1 MKKPLLFLTVILVLA
16 SACKKEKDQYLD
28 AVTELEQTEYRGQ
41 ELSDKRIAEI
51 KSAIKSYQE
60 EVDKK
65 VKASEQ
71 LGIYYKM
78 LAVRYMDGGM
88 YEQAYES
95 LQKAIEIYPENPI
108 LFYLSGVSAARVA
121 KSRIEAVLRQE
132 WLDRSEAFYL
142 HALELDPVYI
152 QALYGLAVLLV
163 FELNRPEEA
172 EPYLLRILTREKQ
185 NTDAMFLLAN
195 AYYRSGRLEE
205 ALEVYGNIT
214 RTTKIEERARQA
226 AENKKKIEEELHG
239 GN

>member
-1 MKKPLLFLTVILVLA
+1 MKKPLLFLAVIISLF

-41 ELSDKRIAEI
+41 ELSDKRTDEI
-51 KSAIKSYQE
+51 KAAIKSYQD

-78 LAVRYMDGGM
+78 LAVRYMDGKM
-88 YEQAYES
+88 YEQAYKNLE
-95 LQKAIEIYPENPI
+95 KAIEIYPENPI

-121 KSRIEAVLRQE
+121 MSRIEASQRQE
-132 WLDRSEAFYL
+132 WLARSEAYYL
-142 HALELDPVYI
+142 HALELDPIYI

-163 FELNRPEEA
+163 FELDRPEAA
-172 EPYLLRILTREKQ
+172 EPYLLRILAREKQ

-195 AYYRSGRLEE
+195 VYYRSGRLEE
-205 ALEVYGNIT
+205 ALEVYGNIAG
-214 RTTKIEERARQA
+214 TTQIEERARQA

>member
-1 MKKPLLFLTVILVLA
+1 MKVPLLFLAAILFLF
-16 SACKKEKDQYLD
+16 SACKKESDQYLD

-78 LAVRYMDGGM
+78 LAVRYMDGKM
-88 YEQAYES
+88 YEQAYKS
-95 LQKAIEIYPENPI
+95 LQEAIEIYPENPI

-121 KSRIEAVLRQE
+121 KSRIEGAPGQE
-132 WLDRSEAFYL
+132 WLERSEAFYL
-142 HALELDPVYI
+142 HALELDPIYI

-163 FELNRPEEA
+163 FELNRPEAA
-172 EPYLLRILTREKQ
+172 EPYLLRILMKEKK

-195 AYYRSGRLEE
+195 VYYRSGRLEE
-205 ALEVYGNIT
+205 ALEVYSNIAE
-214 RTTKIEERARQA
+214 TTKIEERARQA

>member
-1 MKKPLLFLTVILVLA
+1 MKIPLLFLAAILFLS

-78 LAVRYMDGGM
+78 LAVRYMDGKM
-88 YEQAYES
+88 YEQAYKS
-95 LQKAIEIYPENPI
+95 LQEAIEIYPENPI
-108 LFYLSGVSAARVA
+108 LFYLSGVSTARVA
-121 KSRIEAVLRQE
+121 KSRIEAATRQE
-132 WLDRSEAFYL
+132 WLERSEAFYL
-142 HALELDPVYI
+142 HALELDPIYV

-163 FELNRPEEA
+163 FELKRPEAA
-172 EPYLLRILTREKQ
+172 ESYLLRILTREKQ
-185 NTDAMFLLAN
+185 NTDVMFLLAN
-195 AYYRSGRLEE
+195 VYYRSGRLEE
-205 ALEVYGNIT
+205 AIEVYGNIT
-214 RTTKIEERARQA
+214 ETTKIEERARQA
-226 AENKKKIEEELHG
+226 AENKKKIEEELYG

>member
-1 MKKPLLFLTVILVLA
+1 MKILLLFLAAILLLPC
-16 SACKKEKDQYLD
+16 ACKKEKDQYLD

-65 VKASEQ
+65 VKASEK
-71 LGIYYKM
+71 LGTYYKM
-78 LAVRYMDGGM
+78 LAVRYMDGRM
-88 YEQAYES
+88 YEKAYES
-95 LQKAIEIYPENPI
+95 LQEAIGIYPENPI
-108 LFYLSGVSAARVA
+108 LFYLSGVSSARVA
-121 KSRIEAVLRQE
+121 KSRIEAAPRQE

-142 HALELDPVYI
+142 HALELDPIYV

-163 FELNRPEEA
+163 FELNRPEAA
-172 EPYLLRILTREKQ
+172 EPYLLRLLMREKQ

-195 AYYRSGRLEE
+195 VYYRGGRLLE
-205 ALEVYGNIT
+205 ALEVYDNIAE
-214 RTTKIEERARQA
+214 TTKMEERKQQA
-226 AENKKKIEEELHG
+226 VENKKKIEEELHG

>member
-1 MKKPLLFLTVILVLA
+1 MKRPLLFLTAILVLA

-28 AVTELEQTEYRGQ
+28 VVTELEQTEYRGQ

-88 YEQAYES
+88 YEQAYKN
-95 LQKAIEIYPENPI
+95 LQEAIEIYPENPI

-121 KSRIEAVLRQE
+121 KSRIETAPRQE
-132 WLDRSEAFYL
+132 WLERSEDFYL
-142 HALELDPVYI
+142 HALELDPIYI

-163 FELNRPEEA
+163 FELNRPGEA
-172 EPYLLRILTREKQ
+172 EPYLLRILMREKQ

-195 AYYRSGRLEE
+195 VYYRSGRLED
-205 ALEVYGNIT
+205 ALEVYGNIIE
-214 RTTKIEERARQA
+214 TTKIEERARQA
-226 AENKKKIEEELHG
+226 VENKKKIEEELHG